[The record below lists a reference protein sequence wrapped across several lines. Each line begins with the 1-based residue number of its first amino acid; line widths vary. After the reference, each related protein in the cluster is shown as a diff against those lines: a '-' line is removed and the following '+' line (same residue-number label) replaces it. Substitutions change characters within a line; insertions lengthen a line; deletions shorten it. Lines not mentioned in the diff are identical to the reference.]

1 MILTVVFRGLSQLLA
16 QVEFSF
22 FVLHLVVG
30 VLLFDYFLVLVQLC
44 CVLPEL
50 ISFLDE
56 FASLGL
62 HFSQVYRQTLVVF
75 SKQID
80 FGGELVAEFF
90 IRGYV
95 FNGIVENGELL
106 LQELNA
112 VV

>member
-1 MILTVVFRGLSQLLA
+1 MILTVVFGGLSQLLA
-16 QVEFSF
+16 QVDFSF

-30 VLLFDYFLVLVQLC
+30 VLLFDYFLILVQLC

-62 HFSQVYRQTLVVF
+62 HFSQVYRQSLVVF

-80 FGGELVAEFF
+80 SGGELVAEFL